1 MLKIFWNILIFERK
15 KILSRFSTF
24 MKRNNLYF
32 EYLCTYHILKGL
44 LFHVPLTLSITES
57 FFAHHTWVLKG
68 FEVAVLLLVVLHNV
82 SSTGC
87 RKLRTRAV
95 CWWLYDPLRQVFP
108 FGPFW
113 SVKQPKWQE
122 CVTTP
127 RAPDR
132 AHWFRLMHHH
142 HHPLASSNSY
152 FAEPE
157 ASRRSQT
164 DRQADRQAWMWRADP
179 RRSSRSSVSCSPVFR
194 PHPSRSMSPFWR
206 RRAVD

>member
-1 MLKIFWNILIFERK
+1 M
-15 KILSRFSTF
+15 
-24 MKRNNLYF
+24 
-32 EYLCTYHILKGL
+32 
-44 LFHVPLTLSITES
+44 
-57 FFAHHTWVLKG
+57 
-68 FEVAVLLLVVLHNV
+68 
-82 SSTGC
+82 C
-87 RKLRTRAV
+87 R
-95 CWWLYDPLRQVFP
+95 WLYDPLRQVSPFP

-142 HHPLASSNSY
+142 HHHHPLASSNSY

-164 DRQADRQAWMWRADP
+164 ERQTGRQTGMDVKGRPSALLSVLGEFLSCCPSSSIAINQPVSSP
-179 RRSSRSSVSCSPVFR
+179 RRRLVASCCFDINTEQDENAKGGARSKLAKKKKGGGQEEEMTPKYSKKRGRFTLAPL
-194 PHPSRSMSPFWR
+194 
-206 RRAVD
+206 